1 MNGTTPITQWYTQ
14 ATTGQLPTYG
24 MWVDQEHAGG
34 GIPEEQWFHLALCR
48 KDGKLRLFIDGQ
60 RHTSTTGTANTY
72 AEYDPGQTYTGVIEL
87 SQPWYIGGDES
98 ISTSGLTHRHNPWAG
113 KIEDL
118 RIINGECIYDKDFRP
133 PQRLKRNTFTS
144 DDLTEMVVQT

>member
-1 MNGTTPITQWYTQ
+1 MVYLLSQTGREEAIFSGGFRVNGHGTVKVMNGTTNITQWSTQ

-48 KDGKLRLFIDGQ
+48 KDSRLRLFIDGQ
-60 RHTSTTGTANTY
+60 RHTSTSGTSNTY
-72 AEYDPGQTYTGVIEL
+72 AEYDPGQGYTGVIEL

-98 ISTSGLTHRHNPWAG
+98 ISTSGLTNRHNPWG
-113 KIEDL
+113 K
-118 RIINGECIYDKDFRP
+118 
-133 PQRLKRNTFTS
+133 
-144 DDLTEMVVQT
+144 